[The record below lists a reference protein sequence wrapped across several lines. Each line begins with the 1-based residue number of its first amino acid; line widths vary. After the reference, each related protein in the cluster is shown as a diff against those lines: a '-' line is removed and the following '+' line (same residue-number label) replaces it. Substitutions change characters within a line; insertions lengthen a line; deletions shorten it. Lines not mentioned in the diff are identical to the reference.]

1 MGLKKPGVIWID
13 WGLSTPHRRTG
24 PSVAHGWTWPNRVA
38 GAIEL
43 SILQRDC
50 LNRHVATKELLVS
63 EISAWQT
70 KRNAKQ
76 ARANRQFTNKDA
88 GIKLH
93 KLCPTTWLLSN
104 TSTKHTTGC
113 CGGVFRTE

>member
-1 MGLKKPGVIWID
+1 M
-13 WGLSTPHRRTG
+13 
-24 PSVAHGWTWPNRVA
+24 AHGWTWLNRVA

-50 LNRHVATKELLVS
+50 LNRHIATKELLIS

-76 ARANRQFTNKDA
+76 AKANWQFTAKDA
-88 GIKLH
+88 RVRLH
-93 KLCPTTWLLSN
+93 KLYPTT
-104 TSTKHTTGC
+104 
-113 CGGVFRTE
+113 

>member
-1 MGLKKPGVIWID
+1 MAVAV
-13 WGLSTPHRRTG
+13 RRC
-24 PSVAHGWTWPNRVA
+24 GWTWPSRVA

-50 LNRHVATKELLVS
+50 LNRHIATKELLMS

-76 ARANRQFTNKDA
+76 AKANWQFTAKDA
-88 GIKLH
+88 RIKLH
-93 KLCPTTWLLSN
+93 KLYPTT
-104 TSTKHTTGC
+104 
-113 CGGVFRTE
+113 